1 MSKLSCHVI
10 GMNPYSKKEF
20 MEEFNNKIFNII
32 DLDSINQEIRDDP
45 ELDRLYGQ
53 FMKLKNDK
61 NDKWKE
67 VDKRMSS
74 FWEQSFVDKVEKKI
88 IQKRVNIFIGMNNN
102 YKGLAK
108 RVPIECTN
116 KFIVKVDPK
125 KEVEQIIR
133 YNLNTYKDDIIGG
146 NFPLER
152 INHEF
157 LLKKRA
163 NIEATY
169 KKLGYIEKTK
179 NEIKDILSMVEKSDT
194 KDSMWVAMKEP
205 YNVGSLIH
213 PKENIGKIVGYIDS
227 NMALLGSINFVG
239 DEVKINKGRETINIK
254 EVKSKGLNK
263 MKTKRFLYLVETN
276 SFMPDTM
283 EHKYFSQLPVR
294 ILAKEKVDSVYDHFM
309 K

>member
-1 MSKLSCHVI
+1 
-10 GMNPYSKKEF
+10 

-45 ELDRLYGQ
+45 ELDRLYNQ

-67 VDKRMSS
+67 VDKKMSG
-74 FWEQSFVDKVEKKI
+74 FWEQQFINLVEKKI

-116 KFIVKVDPK
+116 KFIIKVDPK

-133 YNLNTYKDDIIGG
+133 YNLDTHKNDIIGG
-146 NFPLER
+146 NFPLEY
-152 INHEF
+152 INHDY
-157 LLKKRA
+157 LLKKRI
-163 NIEATY
+163 NIETTY

-179 NEIKDILSMVEKSDT
+179 DEIKDILSMVEKAEK

-213 PKENIGKIVGYIDS
+213 PKENTGKIIGFTDS

-239 DEVKINKGRETINIK
+239 DEVRINKGAETINIK

-276 SFMPDTM
+276 SFMPDTH
-283 EHKYFSQLPVR
+283 EHKFFSQLPVR